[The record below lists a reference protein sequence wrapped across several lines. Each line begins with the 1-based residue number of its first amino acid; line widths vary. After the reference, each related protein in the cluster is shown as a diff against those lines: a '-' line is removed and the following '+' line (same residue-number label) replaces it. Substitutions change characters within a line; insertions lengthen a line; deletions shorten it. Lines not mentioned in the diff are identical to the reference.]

1 MASIAPI
8 FNFYRLLPRK
18 SEFLDRRIGGIGE
31 FFYDQDSQTL
41 RLYDGRT
48 PSGIPMV
55 SQNNLLEQLVDNDT
69 ATVTYTVTVT
79 GPTAPD
85 VGNKYN
91 FDGVYKPTLNL
102 IVGYTYVFNQDDLT
116 NVYFPNAN
124 GTTLNPHPLQFS
136 EDDVN
141 GQLADGTLY
150 TSNVVYRLDD
160 VAVTQE
166 TYTGVAF
173 NNATKREVWLSVNS
187 ETPQTLYYY
196 CAYHLNMGS
205 TITTAAPGSGS
216 VGGGNVT
223 VSVSESLPSNPVNG
237 NLWLNTNN
245 GSLYVYVTDA
255 DGSQWIQPAVPYPIQ
270 PEETVAPPIEFPPP
284 FTFSVA
290 ADDSTQRVISSGEL
304 LQFIGAGGITTA
316 SDTEGNITI
325 TGTPAPLGNIVFTL
339 NNIDTADSSAITLVP
354 ATIFNS
360 DVTIENELIVNRQ
373 IVGLPVLT
381 FTATDAVRVSDVP
394 FGVARLTTAQR
405 NLFAPQNGEI
415 IYNTTDNKFQGV
427 ENGVWVNLV

>member
-1 MASIAPI
+1 MSTSPT

-31 FFYDQDSQTL
+31 FFYDQDSQSL

-48 PSGIPMV
+48 PSGIPIV
-55 SQNNLLEQLVDNDT
+55 SQNNLVEQLVDNNT
-69 ATVTYTVTVT
+69 ATVTYTVTIT

-91 FDGVYKPTLNL
+91 FDGVYKPNLNL

-136 EDDVN
+136 EDDAN

-160 VAVTQE
+160 VTVTRE
-166 TYTGVAF
+166 KYTGVAF
-173 NNATKREVWLSVNS
+173 NTATKREVWIIISS

-196 CAYHLNMGS
+196 CANHLNMGS

-216 VGGGNVT
+216 TSGGGNVT
-223 VSVSESLPSNPVNG
+223 VSVSDALPSNPVNG

-245 GSLYVYVTDA
+245 GSLYVYVTDG

-270 PEETVAPPIEFPPP
+270 PVEPEAPVIELPPP
-284 FTFSVA
+284 FTFNVA
-290 ADDSTQRVISSGEL
+290 ADDSTQRAISSGEL
-304 LQFIGAGGITTA
+304 IKFIGTGGITTTA
-316 SDTEGNITI
+316 DTEGNITI

-339 NNIDTADSSAITLVP
+339 NSIDSSDSSAITLVP
-354 ATIFNS
+354 ATIFSS
-360 DVTIENELIVNRQ
+360 DVTIDNELFITRQ
-373 IVGLPVLT
+373 IVGSPVLT
-381 FTATDAVRVSDVP
+381 LTGTDAVRVANVP
-394 FGVARLTTAQR
+394 FGVARLSTTQR
-405 NLFAPQNGEI
+405 NLIAPQNGDI
-415 IYNTTDNKFQGV
+415 IYNTTANKFQGV
-427 ENGVWVNLV
+427 ENGVWVNLI

>member
-1 MASIAPI
+1 MASSPI

-31 FFYDQDSQTL
+31 FFYDQDSQSL

-48 PSGIPMV
+48 PSGIPIV
-55 SQNNLLEQLVDNDT
+55 SQNNLLEQIVGTDT
-69 ATVTYTVTVT
+69 ATVTYTITIT

-124 GTTLNPHPLQFS
+124 GTTVNPHPLQFS
-136 EDDVN
+136 EDDAN
-141 GQLADGTLY
+141 GLLADGTLY
-150 TSNVVYRLDD
+150 TFNVVYRLDD
-160 VAVTQE
+160 VTVTRE
-166 TYTGVAF
+166 RYTGVAF
-173 NNATKREVWLSVNS
+173 NTATKREVWLTVSS

-196 CAYHLNMGS
+196 CANHLNMGS
-205 TITTAAPGSGS
+205 TITTADPGSGGG
-216 VGGGNVT
+216 GGGNVT
-223 VSVSESLPSNPVNG
+223 VSVSDSLPSNPVNG

-245 GSLYVYVTDA
+245 GSLYVYVTDT

-270 PEETVAPPIEFPPP
+270 PQEPPAVEIEFPPP

-304 LQFIGAGGITTA
+304 IKFIGAGGIATTA
-316 SDTEGNITI
+316 DTEGNITI

-339 NNIDTADSSAITLVP
+339 NNIDTADSTAITLIP

-381 FTATDAVRVSDVP
+381 FTATDAVRVADVP

-405 NLFAPQNGEI
+405 NLLAPQNGDI
-415 IYNTTDNKFQGV
+415 IYNTSTNKFQGV
-427 ENGVWVNLV
+427 ENGVWVNLI